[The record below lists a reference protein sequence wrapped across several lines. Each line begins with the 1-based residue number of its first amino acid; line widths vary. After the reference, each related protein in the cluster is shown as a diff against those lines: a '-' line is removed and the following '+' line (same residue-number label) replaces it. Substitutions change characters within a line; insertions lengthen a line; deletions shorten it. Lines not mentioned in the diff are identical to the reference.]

1 MTQNGIVLVVSVS
14 IIKNNEVLMIQE
26 NKPSAMD
33 KWNFPSGRIEQGED
47 ILTAA
52 CREVKE
58 ETGYDVKLSKTT
70 GVYNFISDTNHQVI
84 LFHFVGEIIGGSLML
99 EENEIVDSKW
109 ICLDELIQVENKN
122 LRNANVLK
130 QITES
135 LLQQKFYPTTCFKK
149 QLIIQ
154 NVCSSN

>member
-14 IIKNNEVLMIQE
+14 IIKNNEVLMIKE
-26 NKPSAMD
+26 NKASALNQ
-33 KWNFPSGRIEQGED
+33 WNFPSGRIEQGED
-47 ILTAA
+47 ILNAA

-84 LFHFVGEIIGGSLML
+84 LFHFVGEIIGGSLQIV
-99 EENEIVDSKW
+99 ENEIIDNKW
-109 ICLDELIQVENKN
+109 ISISELMKVENN
-122 LRNANVLK
+122 HLRNANVLK

-135 LLQQKFYPTTCFKK
+135 LLNEKFYPTTIFNK
-149 QLIIQ
+149 QITI
-154 NVCSSN
+154 